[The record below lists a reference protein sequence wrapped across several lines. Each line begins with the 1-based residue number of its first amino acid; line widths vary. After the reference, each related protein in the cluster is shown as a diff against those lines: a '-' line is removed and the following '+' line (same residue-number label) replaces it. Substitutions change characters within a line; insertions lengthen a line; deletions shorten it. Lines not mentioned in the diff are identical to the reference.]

1 MKLKSHLTVILLL
14 IGLPFIIYFSCN
26 YTNKKQ
32 AISKQVIRGSFVDS
46 ISKTFDSFKVA
57 IADFKEVSDFAKDAQ
72 AQIKDLEQKKSIVQA
87 QLQSEPVYMAIQSED
102 YKPSDDK
109 DKRIYEL
116 TQKVRE
122 YEREIAK
129 LKNRLFYDSI
139 GHISKSFDI
148 VPNEEKPN
156 DKSLV
161 ITLDKQLKGDGDIS
175 EEGVSVW
182 IIPYNKQSKKAFK
195 EYGNCQTKDLN
206 SLDAKEAS
214 YYNGVYFFNDVSP
227 GKYLIKVCALY
238 GNCVVF
244 KREEKFQT
252 VKMLMSPPI
261 Q

>member
-1 MKLKSHLTVILLL
+1 MKYLILILVLASCGQSEKAYTINVPQIKNDIIDSVLLT
-14 IGLPFIIYFSCN
+14 S
-26 YTNKKQ
+26 
-32 AISKQVIRGSFVDS
+32 DS
-46 ISKTFDSFKVA
+46 IRDAFADLPEYINNIKSRINKLEKENSLLK
-57 IADFKEVSDFAKDAQ
+57 ADFTYTADSSYSPKIEMLSYAAPKERNYDN
-72 AQIKDLEQKKSIVQA
+72 DLLNRLRYLEAENARLK
-87 QLQSEPVYMAIQSED
+87 
-102 YKPSDDK
+102 
-109 DKRIYEL
+109 KRIYQDSMYHVRTE
-116 TQKVRE
+116 KVDR
-122 YEREIAK
+122 
-129 LKNRLFYDSI
+129 
-139 GHISKSFDI
+139 
-148 VPNEEKPN
+148 VPDEVMPEQEKPN

-214 YYNGVYFFNDVSP
+214 YYNGVYFFNDIEP

>member
-1 MKLKSHLTVILLL
+1 MKYFCLL
-14 IGLPFIIYFSCN
+14 IFIACN
-26 YTNKKQ
+26 SSSYNKIAKKES
-32 AISKQVIRGSFVDS
+32 IHSSFVDS
-46 ISKTFDSFKVA
+46 ISKTLDSFSLAV
-57 IADFKEVSDFAKDAQ
+57 ADFKEVSDYAKEAQ
-72 AQIKDLEQKKSIVQA
+72 ARIKQLENKKQTAEIELKEFPTFSA
-87 QLQSEPVYMAIQSED
+87 MRPESYE
-102 YKPSDDK
+102 PSDDK

-116 TQKVRE
+116 TQKVKE